1 MTSTVEKLL
10 ALQEIDSRIREVERE
25 LKEIPARKK
34 GEEDRLGIHR
44 KEVAEAERKLKATQ
58 TEIKKL
64 ELENASRN
72 EKIGKF
78 RQQQLEL
85 KTNREF
91 KAIDTEIE
99 GVQREIGA
107 LEEQELVL
115 MEHVEKSRAE
125 VAASQK
131 ALVEEQALVSVD
143 VAKLDERIAHLNRE
157 AQELRAGREAAA
169 RGVEELWLTRYDS
182 VFKRKD
188 RALVPLQD
196 GICGGCHMKL
206 PPSVAH
212 DRRRGDVMVTC
223 NFCGRLVY

>member
-10 ALQEIDSRIREVERE
+10 ALQQIDSRIREIERE
-25 LKEIPARKK
+25 LKNIPARKK
-34 GEEDRLGIHR
+34 DEEDRLSAHR
-44 KEVAEAERKLKATQ
+44 KEVADAEQKLKAAQ
-58 TEIKKL
+58 TDIKKL
-64 ELENASRN
+64 DLENAARS

-91 KAIDTEIE
+91 KAIDTEIDA
-99 GVQREIGA
+99 VKQEISG

-115 MEHVEKSRAE
+115 MEEIEGARSRL
-125 VAASQK
+125 AAKQ
-131 ALVEEQALVSVD
+131 QALVAEQTLVND
-143 VAKLDERIAHLNRE
+143 DIKRLDERAAQLGQEARE
-157 AQELRAGREAAA
+157 LMTGREAAA
-169 RGVEELWLTRYDS
+169 REVEALWLTRYES

-188 RALVPLQD
+188 QALVPLKD
-196 GICGGCHMKL
+196 GFCGGCHMKL